1 MRAAHWALPFVAVL
15 AVSTMLAYALNG
27 ALLAGAA
34 ADTNATPSATPSP
47 ENGVCVGDGVMIYA
61 GLDSRIPV
69 MRTSCANAG
78 PLASGQ

>member
-1 MRAAHWALPFVAVL
+1 MRAAQWALPFVVVL
-15 AVSTMLAYALNG
+15 AVSSMLAYALDG

-34 ADTNATPSATPSP
+34 AANDATPAPVSP
-47 ENGVCVGDGVMIYA
+47 VSGVCAGDGVMVYA

>member
-1 MRAAHWALPFVAVL
+1 MRAAQWALPFVVVL
-15 AVSTMLAYALNG
+15 AVSSMLAYALDG

-34 ADTNATPSATPSP
+34 AANDATPAPV
-47 ENGVCVGDGVMIYA
+47 NAVCAGDGVMVYA

>member
-1 MRAAHWALPFVAVL
+1 MMRAAHWALPFVVVL
-15 AVSTMLAYALNG
+15 AVSSMLAYALDG

-34 ADTNATPSATPSP
+34 AADSDATPTPVSS
-47 ENGVCVGDGVMIYA
+47 GCVEEDTVWIYA

-69 MRTSCANAG
+69 TRRTSCTNDG

>member
-1 MRAAHWALPFVAVL
+1 MLAMRAAHWALPFVVVL
-15 AVSTMLAYALNG
+15 AASAMLAYAVDG

-34 ADTNATPSATPSP
+34 AADTDATPVPV
-47 ENGVCVGDGVMIYA
+47 NGVCVGDGMWIYA